1 MGESLEQ
8 LRQRFRRMIEQGRA
22 DENEDCIIF
31 RWQW

>member
-1 MGESLEQ
+1 MGESLISAE
-8 LRQRFRRMIEQGRA
+8 RFHRMIEQGRA